1 MEGQDIEMASLAEF
15 LNRID
20 TELKNLRAELARL
33 QTVVDPVPAI
43 QARILDL
50 QRIRALAIQ
59 PDFQLSRE
67 DLRILFRERVLE

>member
-1 MEGQDIEMASLAEF
+1 MASLAEF

-20 TELKNLRAELARL
+20 TELRNLRAELARL

-50 QRIRALAIQ
+50 QRIRALATQ

>member
-1 MEGQDIEMASLAEF
+1 MASLAEF

-20 TELKNLRAELARL
+20 TELRNLRAELARL

-50 QRIRALAIQ
+50 QRIRALAAQ